1 MGIPVLNNNHD
12 FYWEDGNPR
21 NKRKKPGLRDH
32 FFTNC
37 HLGEVFSLLEML
49 YPWDSPSW
57 FQTVINPLQKAKLIK
72 KLGLNPIAVT
82 NIPTFI
88 DTNKFKPISRDQK
101 KEILNRLHFLF
112 AGSQEILYSKSIS
125 KFINLVNSKKPFKAP
140 VILGSSDKR
149 IVRFQGANLIIL
161 QPTRILRR
169 KQIERNFN
177 LINSLFLNSKFKTF
191 VEQNKQMSLILLI
204 SGPISTGQQEYFKE
218 LIQNFK
224 ILLKNIPRL
233 FRERIFLAF
242 KFGIASTPYMTN
254 SGLNPIAIEEIYA
267 VADLVVL
274 PSKSEGRGLP
284 IIESCA
290 SGTPIIANRYEPE
303 IVFDSVIGE
312 NLDKS
317 KRLKVFE
324 FPKKNSH
331 LPKNL
336 IEFFNFPEKSAN
348 ILLQNR
354 KNVKKRY
361 GFEALEKHLDR
372 CLYTLWKR
380 SNQPQEKKLSK
391 AKKIFEHHYQ
401 VTRYDELFK
410 QIVLINNRKY
420 YPGFSPVE
428 FMIIL
433 KSLIDPSYFRME
445 EKELKGRLMNFAQ
458 QLVNEHTKYEKL
470 DYETKI
476 NFYNNVDAL
485 FEYYEGEDEI
495 SMDHSLSYRHRH
507 TRHYPFRKL
516 TEYELCGL
524 IAHLF
529 RELVKNPE
537 IIPLKKRAVSLSQYI
552 HSSLMML
559 GGYRE
564 LAIDDSD
571 YLVQAL
577 KSNKPF
583 AWFPGEKWLFEV
595 EIFVLE
601 TLKFRIGLPPD
612 EKITPENL
620 AQTKTEN
627 IGKVF
632 LFVREKTI
640 GSPIYYRN
648 ILIWLKKLANPEI
661 RAVYEAGLFQVVKTD
676 VISAGTHLAQ
686 LGSSAKKTLLEI
698 KKQGGFI
705 VAVDEQ
711 NYLTLDLVDL
721 PSFRLGIAKHPFL
734 VHYLGIKKND
744 ALIQWI
750 PAGMSPCLAYPTPVQ
765 TAKDFSLFLKSKLF
779 NDCIQQYGEKT
790 VFRKLR
796 EDADKFNSPI
806 KEILNN
812 FNVTNSR
819 QNVNYKLKFIETKKL
834 IGLHSDGLPWSGVLV
849 KVQLKKAES
858 TNFNFEF
865 HSVFTKKT
873 GKTVLDLINDF
884 EKKHNKK
891 VAIAW
896 NGGYMLNAE
905 LVGKLGLPEK
915 YIGSPLSLII
925 KDGTVI
931 SLPLYNKPAL
941 IIDKD
946 LTISIKR
953 TNLNSGLKISAAGGD
968 SLEFTDSEKN
978 CLEPTGSAFYD
989 LLYPNKNILSKN
1001 RIIYRFAGNRI
1012 IAKIKSQYDNVPI
1025 LPVGLTVSVPAGKRL
1040 KGWDVGKK
1048 VDFLLPDWSD
1058 ILQAVEAGP
1067 LLVEN
1072 GKVAIDMVKEG
1083 WKTDFSIATQAARVD
1098 KKNLRGPKIGA
1109 GITFNNQL
1117 VVVAINGRIRESV
1130 GTTHLEL
1137 AKILIKQGC
1146 IQAMGF
1152 DPGGSVTLIVNG
1164 KQLNITPYNQDYENS
1179 PYSLPP
1185 QPRKVGSAILLT

>member
-1 MGIPVLNNNHD
+1 MRNKSYIELENYLKRENINTWFDMGLLLDRIRDSRKPITHLPDSFESYKSLLQNGIAFITFEFGINGVSIEIAKYSQVFSNLIKKSVGIDPLIFWIGGEFNLKSDSIPANYKYCSLKGAAGFDKWDGYNSYFFTRLERGSIEYNQLAKKIWKQTVDLSLRLGEFIADNNINLLIPVNVNSNPGNVPLAFAVVLVSEIMRIPVLNNNHD
-12 FYWEDGNPR
+12 FYWEDGNPF
-21 NKRKKPGLRDH
+21 NKRKKPGLRDQ

-37 HLGEVFSLLEML
+37 HLGGGFSLIEML

-57 FQTVINPLQKAKLIK
+57 FQTMINPLQKRKLIRNF
-72 KLGLNPIAVT
+72 GFNPIAVT
-82 NIPTFI
+82 NISTFI
-88 DTNKFKPISRDQK
+88 DTNKFKPNTRDQK
-101 KEILNRLHFLF
+101 KEILSRLHFLF
-112 AGSQEILYSKSIS
+112 AGSSKILHSKSIS
-125 KFINLVNSKKPFKAP
+125 KFINSLNSKKQFKSP

-149 IVRFQGANLIIL
+149 IVQFQGANIIIL
-161 QPTRILRR
+161 QPTRILKR

-177 LINSLFLNSKFKTF
+177 LINSLCLNSKFKTF

-204 SGPISTGQQEYFKE
+204 SGPISTGQEEYFKE
-218 LIQNFK
+218 LNQNFK
-224 ILLKNIPRL
+224 ILLKNIPRI

-254 SGLNPIAIEEIYA
+254 SGLNPIGIEEIYA

-290 SGTPIIANRYEPE
+290 SGTPIIVNRYEPE
-303 IVFDSVIGE
+303 IVFDSVVGE

-331 LPKNL
+331 LPKNV

-348 ILLQNR
+348 MLLQNR
-354 KNVKKRY
+354 KNVKKRF
-361 GFEALEKHLDR
+361 GFEALEKDLNR
-372 CLYTLWKR
+372 CLYILWRR
-380 SNQPQEKKLSK
+380 SIQPQEKKLSR
-391 AKKIFEHHYQ
+391 AKKIFEYQYQ
-401 VTRYDELFK
+401 VTQYDELFK

-445 EKELKGRLMNFAQ
+445 EKKLKGRLMNFAQ
-458 QLVNEHTKYEKL
+458 QLVKAHRKYEKL
-470 DYETKI
+470 DYEIKI
-476 NFYNNVDAL
+476 DFYNYVDAL

-495 SMDHSLSYRHRH
+495 TMDHSLSYRHRH

-537 IIPLKKRAVSLSQYI
+537 IIPLKKRAVSLSQFI

-559 GGYRE
+559 GGYRK

-595 EIFVLE
+595 EIFVVE
-601 TLKFRIGLPPD
+601 TLKFRLGLSPD
-612 EKITPENL
+612 DKITPEKL
-620 AQTKTEN
+620 AQTKTDN

-632 LFVREKTI
+632 LLVREKTI

-648 ILIWLKKLANPEI
+648 ILIWLKKLANSEI

-686 LGSSAKKTLLEI
+686 LGSSAKTTLLEI

-705 VAVDEQ
+705 VAVSEE
-711 NYLTLDLVDL
+711 NYLTLDLIDL
-721 PSFRLGIAKHPFL
+721 PSFRVGIANHPFL
-734 VHYLGIKKND
+734 VNYLGIEKKE
-744 ALIQWI
+744 AFIQWV

-765 TAKDFSLFLKSKLF
+765 TAKEFSLFLKSKPF
-779 NDCIQQYGEKT
+779 IDYIQKYGEKR
-790 VFRKLR
+790 VFRKLH
-796 EDADKFNSPI
+796 ENADKYNSPI
-806 KEILNN
+806 KEILND

-819 QNVNYKLKFIETKKL
+819 QNENYKLKFIETKKL
-834 IGLHSDGLPWSGVLV
+834 IGLHADGLPWSGVLV
-849 KVQLKKAES
+849 KVQLKEKED
-858 TNFNFEF
+858 TNSNFEF

-884 EKKHNKK
+884 EKKYNKK

-905 LVGKLGLPEK
+905 LIGKLGLPEK

-941 IIDKD
+941 I
-946 LTISIKR
+946 TE
-953 TNLNSGLKISAAGGD
+953 T
-968 SLEFTDSEKN
+968 
-978 CLEPTGSAFYD
+978 
-989 LLYPNKNILSKN
+989 
-1001 RIIYRFAGNRI
+1001 
-1012 IAKIKSQYDNVPI
+1012 
-1025 LPVGLTVSVPAGKRL
+1025 
-1040 KGWDVGKK
+1040 
-1048 VDFLLPDWSD
+1048 
-1058 ILQAVEAGP
+1058 
-1067 LLVEN
+1067 
-1072 GKVAIDMVKEG
+1072 
-1083 WKTDFSIATQAARVD
+1083 
-1098 KKNLRGPKIGA
+1098 
-1109 GITFNNQL
+1109 
-1117 VVVAINGRIRESV
+1117 
-1130 GTTHLEL
+1130 
-1137 AKILIKQGC
+1137 
-1146 IQAMGF
+1146 
-1152 DPGGSVTLIVNG
+1152 
-1164 KQLNITPYNQDYENS
+1164 
-1179 PYSLPP
+1179 
-1185 QPRKVGSAILLT
+1185 